1 MRKPKLA
8 EEVKRFFQPPPP
20 KNRVDEISGKIEK
33 LARAYG
39 LPIMTNC
46 TRKILVNVIHET
58 KPRRVL
64 EIGTL
69 LGYSTIL
76 IGNELERDAEIVTV
90 EIVREIVQIAQE
102 NIIRAEISPTVRTM
116 VGDAREIIPRLEGE
130 FDLVFIDG
138 EKKEYLDYLR
148 AVESKLHAQS
158 VVVADNAGLLS
169 DGMQDYLNY
178 VRSSGKYES
187 KYVASEEDGIV
198 RLEYE
203 DGIHEGIDGVEV
215 STKL

>member
-1 MRKPKLA
+1 MRKPKIA
-8 EEVKRFFQPPPP
+8 EGARWLFQPPLP
-20 KNRVDEISGKIEK
+20 NNQVEEVSRKIEK
-33 LARAYG
+33 LAKAYG
-39 LPIMTNC
+39 LPIMTYC
-46 TRKILVNVIHET
+46 TRNLLVNIIRRIR
-58 KPRRVL
+58 PRRIL

-76 IGNELERDAEIVTV
+76 IGNELDKDAEIVTV
-90 EIVREIVQIAQE
+90 EIVREIAQMAQE
-102 NIIRAEISPTVRTM
+102 NISRARILPTVRIM
-116 VGDAREIIPRLEGE
+116 VGDAREVIPKLEGE

-138 EKKEYLDYLR
+138 EKKEYLDYIR
-148 AVESKLHAQS
+148 AVESKLHTHS

-169 DGMQDYLNY
+169 EGMQDYLDY

-187 KYVASEEDGIV
+187 EYVASEEDGIV
-198 RLEYE
+198 RLAYE

>member
-1 MRKPKLA
+1 MTKPKLA
-8 EEVKRFFQPPPP
+8 EEIKRFFHPSLP
-20 KNRVDEISGKIEK
+20 KSRVDEVSGKIER
-33 LARAYG
+33 LAKACG

-46 TRKILVNVIHET
+46 TRKLLVNVIHEI

-76 IGNELERDAEIVTV
+76 MGNELEKDAEIVTV
-90 EIVREIVQIAQE
+90 EIVREIAQMAQE
-102 NIIRAEISPTVRTM
+102 NISRAEISPTVRIV
-116 VGDAREIIPRLEGE
+116 VGDAREVIPKLEGE

-148 AVESKLHAQS
+148 AVEGKLHTHS

-169 DGMQDYLNY
+169 DGMRDYLSY

-203 DGIHEGIDGVEV
+203 DGIHEGIDGLEV
-215 STKL
+215 STRL